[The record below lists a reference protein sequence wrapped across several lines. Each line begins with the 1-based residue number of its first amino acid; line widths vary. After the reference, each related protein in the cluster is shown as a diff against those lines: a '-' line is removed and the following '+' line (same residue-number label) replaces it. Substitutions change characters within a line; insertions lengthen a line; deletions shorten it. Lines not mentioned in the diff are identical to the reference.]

1 VAPGDATAGPRPA
14 RDLFSAMSVC
24 SFLLNVITAEPSDE
38 PGTDASGAADA
49 SDAADGALEND
60 DRCGRGAR
68 RHTIFGSRT
77 PIRLEPGGQAYLLL
91 AEAMTCQ

>member
-24 SFLLNVITAEPSDE
+24 SFLLNVITAEP
-38 PGTDASGAADA
+38 